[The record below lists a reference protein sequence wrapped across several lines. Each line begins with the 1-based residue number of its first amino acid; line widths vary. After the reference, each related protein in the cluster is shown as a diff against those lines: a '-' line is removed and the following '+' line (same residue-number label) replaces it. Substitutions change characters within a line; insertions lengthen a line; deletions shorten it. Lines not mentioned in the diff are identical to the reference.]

1 MKNLVAGVTRKCSM
15 WLVPRELVALG
26 GVIVDRA
33 MKELLETPMTV
44 QGSADANT
52 IDARRTK
59 RRDKNFLINSL

>member
-1 MKNLVAGVTRKCSM
+1 M

-33 MKELLETPMTV
+33 MKEFLETPMTV

-59 RRDKNFLINSL
+59 RRDKNFLINSLQL